1 MTDTNLLSGAP
12 SSDAPINDEAV
23 SDSSVSNPPPGGNP
37 PSISQRKLEANWRNS
52 RLSTGPRTP
61 EGKKVSSRNA
71 ASHGLLVKDVVSAGD
86 GKEQQAEFD
95 TLLTDFRDCFE
106 PANIVEDLLVRE
118 IAISYWRSARAL
130 RCEKGYVTFAGLPAK
145 KSELSAMD
153 VAILELN
160 PYPVDAY
167 NSLLGTSAG
176 LAFLLCKVEEAKRAV
191 ESSGY
196 LSEQLHRWL
205 TPHKNWH
212 NISGKQ
218 PLLATLEKETAELT
232 ALKRQVDDAGL
243 YSEDIRLDC
252 LAIPSK
258 EGLDRI
264 HRYETSN
271 VRQRYKAEERL
282 EQLQARRR
290 GNAKVN
296 SKGQ

>member
-118 IAISYWRSARAL
+118 IAI
-130 RCEKGYVTFAGLPAK
+130 
-145 KSELSAMD
+145 
-153 VAILELN
+153 
-160 PYPVDAY
+160 
-167 NSLLGTSAG
+167 
-176 LAFLLCKVEEAKRAV
+176 
-191 ESSGY
+191 
-196 LSEQLHRWL
+196 
-205 TPHKNWH
+205 
-212 NISGKQ
+212 
-218 PLLATLEKETAELT
+218 
-232 ALKRQVDDAGL
+232 
-243 YSEDIRLDC
+243 
-252 LAIPSK
+252 
-258 EGLDRI
+258 
-264 HRYETSN
+264 
-271 VRQRYKAEERL
+271 
-282 EQLQARRR
+282 
-290 GNAKVN
+290 
-296 SKGQ
+296 